1 VSQLSQEEIDDRINA
16 AGRFGFVLGCIAAL
30 LAFGIL
36 MFRVPKPV
44 GFLTVLTAGLMA
56 AMNIPLGIAMGLIGE
71 RMTRNTPRPKDE

>member
-1 VSQLSQEEIDDRINA
+1 MSQLGQEEIDRRIHA

-30 LAFGIL
+30 LAFAIL

-44 GFLTVLTAGLMA
+44 GFLTVLTAILMA

-71 RMTRNTPRPKDE
+71 RMTRNAPPPGNE

>member
-1 VSQLSQEEIDDRINA
+1 VSQLDQEEIDRRINA
-16 AGRFGFVLGCIAAL
+16 AGRFGFVLGCVAAL

-36 MFRVPKPV
+36 MVRVPKPV

-71 RMTRNTPRPKDE
+71 RMTRNAPPPRDE